1 MKSRIILATLLGAIV
16 VGANAA
22 ADSANLHLRAKAGDT
37 FKYKMGVSIDIQGV
51 SIEIAGKI
59 TDKYTKVDDK
69 ATKLDSEF
77 TDFEMTVMGEKSKQ
91 DDGVA
96 TYEILPSGQVATLKY
111 DEKNE
116 GMTGTLAPLKAF
128 VNLISSK
135 RDVAVGTKWT
145 EMMKNIVINEEGDK
159 NEDASTCDYE
169 LLALED
175 VDKTKC
181 AKVSIKLVAVSEK
194 DRVLTGNIWVDL
206 SNGVLVKFDGQT
218 TMKSEEMGEM
228 VMKFNI
234 TKTE

>member
-1 MKSRIILATLLGAIV
+1 MKSRFILATLLGAIV

-37 FKYKMGVSIDIQGV
+37 YKYKMGVSIDIEGV
-51 SIEIAGKI
+51 TIEISGKV
-59 TDKYTKVDDK
+59 TDKVTKVDEK

-77 TDFEMTVMGEKSKQ
+77 SDFELTVMGEKMKQ

-96 TYEILPSGQVATLKY
+96 TYEILPNGQIATLKY
-111 DEKNE
+111 DAKNE
-116 GMTGTLAPLKAF
+116 GMTGTLAPLKAYI
-128 VNLISSK
+128 NLLSSK
-135 RDVAVGTKWT
+135 KEVAVGTKWT
-145 EMMKNIVINEEGDK
+145 ETMKTIVVNDEGDK
-159 NEDASTCDYE
+159 NEDASTCEYE

-175 VDKTKC
+175 VEKTKC
-181 AKVSIKLVAVSEK
+181 AKVSIKLTALSEK

-218 TMKSEEMGEM
+218 TMKNEEMGEM